1 MISSKL
7 SVGRCDTLLRSK
19 WVARHFVVIG
29 FGVHCVDHV
38 RLHSVHR
45 NNAQM
50 RTQSRAPVHM
60 VPFNKTL
67 LMEHYA

>member
-1 MISSKL
+1 M
-7 SVGRCDTLLRSK
+7 G
-19 WVARHFVVIG
+19 ARHFVVIG
-29 FGVHCVDHV
+29 VHCVDHV
-38 RLHSVHR
+38 ILQSVHR
-45 NNAQM
+45 NYAQM